1 MTVYLDIIFCENILM
16 NYIILLATLVIIK
29 IKNKRQKIRLIISS
43 IIGSAYAIIVY
54 LNILQIYSNIIA
66 KAVLSVVMVY
76 VAFNPSNIKQLC
88 KQLITF
94 YLVSFVFG
102 GCTFALIYF
111 AKPEN
116 VQIRNGV
123 FVGTY
128 PIKVAIIA
136 GVVAFTITEI
146 VFKINKGK
154 FNTSNTYF
162 DVELYYE
169 EKRFKIKALLDSGNM
184 LKDPISGMPVII
196 VEKEKL
202 YEVIP
207 KEVLNYIDNTMKGD
221 ESNEGWNIQK
231 YLARVRMVPFMSI
244 GKENGMLTGIR
255 MDKARIENEDIN
267 IERTNIIAGIYD
279 KKIAK
284 DNKYN
289 ALIGLNLLEGENIN
303 EFVTS
308 VKK

>member
-1 MTVYLDIIFCENILM
+1 
-16 NYIILLATLVIIK
+16 
-29 IKNKRQKIRLIISS
+29 
-43 IIGSAYAIIVY
+43 
-54 LNILQIYSNIIA
+54 
-66 KAVLSVVMVY
+66 
-76 VAFNPSNIKQLC
+76 
-88 KQLITF
+88 
-94 YLVSFVFG
+94 
-102 GCTFALIYF
+102 
-111 AKPEN
+111 
-116 VQIRNGV
+116 
-123 FVGTY
+123 
-128 PIKVAIIA
+128 
-136 GVVAFTITEI
+136 
-146 VFKINKGK
+146 
-154 FNTSNTYF
+154 
-162 DVELYYE
+162 
-169 EKRFKIKALLDSGNM
+169 M

>member
-16 NYIILLATLVIIK
+16 NYIILFATLVIIK

-66 KAVLSVVMVY
+66 KAVLSVVM
-76 VAFNPSNIKQLC
+76 
-88 KQLITF
+88 
-94 YLVSFVFG
+94 VFG

-196 VEKEKL
+196 VEKEKM

-221 ESNEGWNIQK
+221 ESNEGWNIQR